1 MIIYENQR
9 KILKLF
15 IKNTDEYIEKDD
27 LNGLLFALFI
37 FTMVY
42 GFNEKRGRLNLLGR
56 KLDKLYDEILEQN
69 RNS

>member
-42 GFNEKRGRLNLLGR
+42 GFNKKRGRRNLFGR